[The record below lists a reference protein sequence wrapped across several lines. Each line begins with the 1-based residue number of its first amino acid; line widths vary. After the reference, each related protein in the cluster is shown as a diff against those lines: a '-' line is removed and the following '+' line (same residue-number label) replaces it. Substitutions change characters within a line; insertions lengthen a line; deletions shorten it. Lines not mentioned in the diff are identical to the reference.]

1 MSESVSRN
9 DAAIASPSPPGDAFR
24 RAGIRLLVGILVPC
38 PVAALVPAVFFG
50 IVEESLFAIILMYPL
65 TLFIACI
72 TGGVQ
77 FIVHSF
83 LMEFVVWRVFGRS
96 WLAVLVSALLGLLVG
111 VSIELTWAR
120 GEFLETY
127 MYAGFVAG
135 LVAGGILYLLREDT
149 EQRTDAKR
157 S

>member
-1 MSESVSRN
+1 MSESVSKD
-9 DAAIASPSPPGDAFR
+9 DAAIPSLSSPGDGFK

-38 PVAALVPAVFFG
+38 PVAAFVPAVFFG
-50 IVEESLFAIILMYPL
+50 IIEKSLLAIVLAYVVAL
-65 TLFIACI
+65 HVACLA
-72 TGGVQ
+72 GAVQ
-77 FIVHSF
+77 FVVHSF

-111 VSIELTWAR
+111 VSIELTWAG

-135 LVAGGILYLLREDT
+135 LVTGGILYHLKEDT
-149 EQRTDAKR
+149 EQQTDTER

>member
-9 DAAIASPSPPGDAFR
+9 DAAIPSSPPPGDVWR
-24 RAGIRLLVGILVPC
+24 RAGIRLVVGILVPC
-38 PVAALVPAVFFG
+38 PVAALVPAVFMGF
-50 IVEESLFAIILMYPL
+50 IDKSLLSVVIIYPL
-65 TLFIACI
+65 ALFIACI
-72 TGGVQ
+72 AGGVQ
-77 FIVHSF
+77 FVVHSF

-96 WLAVLVSALLGLLVG
+96 WPAVLVSALLGLLVG
-111 VSIELTWAR
+111 VSIELTWAG

-135 LVAGGILYLLREDT
+135 LVTGCIVYRLRKDT
-149 EQRTDAKR
+149 GQRTDVKG